1 MDSKFEV
8 FYFPIRGRAEFVRLV
23 LAAAK
28 ANWEN
33 KNVTDWS
40 KEKFSTEGLLY
51 KQVPMLIEHK
61 SSGKELRLVQ
71 TGSIVR
77 YIANK
82 FNLVTDCPCKNA
94 LLDSY
99 FEGLYE
105 FINGVL
111 KEVFSNRGK
120 ENYDEI
126 LKEFLKS
133 DFVKNNISYQED
145 ILASIG
151 SNGHYMDD
159 KLTYVDII
167 AYCFVDSYLNFPNL
181 KGLFTKETTP
191 NLLKVYE
198 TVGQNPDIAAYIK
211 SDKRPA
217 N

>member
-82 FNLVTDCPCKNA
+82 FSKFLI
-94 LLDSY
+94 
-99 FEGLYE
+99 
-105 FINGVL
+105 INIKKVL
-111 KEVFSNRGK
+111 EEEGK
-120 ENYDEI
+120 EER
-126 LKEFLKS
+126 K
-133 DFVKNNISYQED
+133 
-145 ILASIG
+145 
-151 SNGHYMDD
+151 M
-159 KLTYVDII
+159 T
-167 AYCFVDSYLNFPNL
+167 
-181 KGLFTKETTP
+181 
-191 NLLKVYE
+191 
-198 TVGQNPDIAAYIK
+198 
-211 SDKRPA
+211 
-217 N
+217 